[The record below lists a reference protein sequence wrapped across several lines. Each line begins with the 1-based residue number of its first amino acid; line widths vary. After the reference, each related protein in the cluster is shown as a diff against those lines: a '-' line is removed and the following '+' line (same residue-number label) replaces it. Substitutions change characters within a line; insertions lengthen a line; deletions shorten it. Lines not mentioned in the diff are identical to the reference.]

1 MMMFAQLS
9 KFAKTHTELWILN
22 SSIYYVNCSH
32 FCKLFMYLKKIVFR
46 NAVGKLNSRLDDVEI
61 EIQIQRNWNAEQ
73 KEIMKER

>member
-1 MMMFAQLS
+1 
-9 KFAKTHTELWILN
+9 
-22 SSIYYVNCSH
+22 
-32 FCKLFMYLKKIVFR
+32 MYLKKIVFR